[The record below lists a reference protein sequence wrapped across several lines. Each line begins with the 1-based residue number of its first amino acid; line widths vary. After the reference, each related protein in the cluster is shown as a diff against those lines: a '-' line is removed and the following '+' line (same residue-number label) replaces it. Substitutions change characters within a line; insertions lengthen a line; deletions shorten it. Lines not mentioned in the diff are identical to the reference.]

1 MSQLSFGHGLTGLS
15 GNKTCFKEV
24 KGMRTVNKILGDIA
38 AMIEEQYKGE
48 AVYTKLGTLWTER
61 GSER

>member
-1 MSQLSFGHGLTGLS
+1 MTGLS

-24 KGMRTVNKILGDIA
+24 KGRRTVNKILGDMA